1 MKKEIQRC
9 CRYLQLRV
17 EIERIGIVEPLSIK
31 KPLGR
36 KTLNRVYKILDELL
50 CMEKLNKTNYNLI
63 I

>member
-31 KPLGR
+31 KPLN
-36 KTLNRVYKILDELL
+36 KKALNRVYKILDELL
-50 CMEKLNKTNYNLI
+50 CIEKLNK
-63 I
+63 